1 MELKVKTAGFDRIFK
16 LQAERVS
23 DIKEPLEETG
33 QEIRQD
39 SKETFAEER
48 SRTGAPWEPLAGST
62 KRRLEQ
68 TTVGPVTIRGQV
80 RKKYV
85 RQVESYLTRQHKA
98 GKFDAL
104 AAKEFYRLA
113 RGGSADDAID
123 ESVRGSFKRLRA
135 ALRKTEEKRRAG
147 KRQSAKHKLLGK
159 IYSMIRLKVSATGL
173 RVGILKDSPL
183 AVHNEGGVAGK
194 GSKLPARTFIELLA
208 EDVDRLGERLVRWI
222 VAEDE
227 R

>member
-23 DIKEPLEETG
+23 DIKEPLSETG

-48 SRTGAPWEPLAGST
+48 SRTGAPWDPLAGST

-68 TTVGPVTIRGQV
+68 TTAGPVTIKGQV
-80 RKKYV
+80 RKKYI
-85 RQVESYLTRQHKA
+85 RQVESYLSRQHKA
-98 GKFDAL
+98 GKFNAL

-113 RGGSADDAID
+113 RGGSADDAVH
-123 ESVRGSFKRLRA
+123 ESVRGSFKRLRRE
-135 ALRKTEEKRRAG
+135 LGKSEEKRQAG
-147 KRQSAKHKLLGK
+147 KRQADKHKLLGR
-159 IYSMIRLKVSATGL
+159 IYSMIRLSVSKTGM

-183 AVHNEGGVAGK
+183 AIHNEGGIAGK
-194 GSKLPARTFIELLA
+194 GAKLPARTFIELLA
-208 EDVDRLGERLVRWI
+208 SDVERLGERLVRWI
-222 VAEDE
+222 VAEDK
-227 R
+227 